1 VDELTFRKLRESNY
15 YSPTLTEV
23 IINYDMMLEMVFH
36 SMTIIEKGYDTV
48 WDANVL
54 NFIGKYFQE
63 GIEYVEKLVRQ
74 NGIKIRMI
82 VEATIENMD
91 ALDSLQYYDVR
102 CLDDIK
108 GNFGIFDNRAYMV
121 CIFQKNSDKPDQT
134 LWSNSK
140 DLVDKQRVLFE
151 KMWSMAVPLSVRKKE
166 LEYLK
171 KMNSKKKITDF
182 ELLQSKI
189 DSLIIGCKS
198 KLIIFSSA
206 KILCNI
212 LSKNDFEDYF
222 PLLLRKGVIIKI
234 LIDREDSILIK
245 YVSSIN
251 ATNHYNKIQLTYSN
265 KMIEFNESMI
275 MSDDKNLLQAKY
287 DSNNQLIAY
296 FSTDKSNVLLQEILF
311 EKHWNEVN
319 SLNIINEN

>member
-1 VDELTFRKLRESNY
+1 
-15 YSPTLTEV
+15 
-23 IINYDMMLEMVFH
+23 MMLEMVFH

-63 GIEYVEKLVRQ
+63 GMEYVEKLVKQ

-82 VEATIENMD
+82 VEATIENMN

-134 LWSNSK
+134 FWSNSK
-140 DLVDKQRVLFE
+140 DLVDKQRMLFE

-171 KMNSKKKITDF
+171 KMSAKKKITDF
-182 ELLQSKI
+182 ELLQDKI
-189 DSLIIGCKS
+189 DSLIRACKS

-212 LSKNDFEDYF
+212 LSKNDLEDYF
-222 PLLLRKGVIIKI
+222 PSLLKKGVRIKI

-245 YVSSIN
+245 NVSSIN
-251 ATNHYNKIQLTYSN
+251 DTNHHNKIQLMYTN
-265 KMIEFNESMI
+265 KMIAINEGMI
-275 MSDDKNLLQAKY
+275 MSDDKNLVQAKY

-296 FSTDKSNVLLQEILF
+296 FSIDKSNILLQEILF
-311 EKHWNEVN
+311 EKHWNEVK

>member
-1 VDELTFRKLRESNY
+1 MDELTFRKLRESNY

-82 VEATIENMD
+82 VEATIKNMD

-108 GNFGIFDNRAYMV
+108 GNFGIFDDRAYMV
-121 CIFQKNSDKPDQT
+121 CIFQENSDKPDQT

-198 KLIIFSSA
+198 KFIIFSSA

-212 LSKNDFEDYF
+212 LSKSDFEDYF
-222 PLLLRKGVIIKI
+222 PLLLRKGVKIKI

-265 KMIEFNESMI
+265 KMIELNESMI

-287 DSNNQLIAY
+287 DSNNQLIAF

>member
-1 VDELTFRKLRESNY
+1 
-15 YSPTLTEV
+15 
-23 IINYDMMLEMVFH
+23 MMLEMVFH

>member
-1 VDELTFRKLRESNY
+1 MDELTFRKLRESNY